1 MVKNRQE
8 SSFLVSVP
16 SKRRIIAKKVVENL
30 QSPTTKYYSNLDQSN
45 DSYNNVII
53 SNIRFNL
60 YVSKFLI
67 SIRGAVV
74 VGKIRGQEVRC
85 RKQVKPL
92 TILCRRLA
100 TWILKFCKPKATI
113 GKLG

>member
-1 MVKNRQE
+1 MTFMGK
-8 SSFLVSVP
+8 
-16 SKRRIIAKKVVENL
+16 
-30 QSPTTKYYSNLDQSN
+30 
-45 DSYNNVII
+45 
-53 SNIRFNL
+53 NIRAVTVEEN
-60 YVSKFLI
+60 VSKFLI

-100 TWILKFCKPKATI
+100 TWILKFCKPGATI

>member
-1 MVKNRQE
+1 MLSLEEKNIGA
-8 SSFLVSVP
+8 VTVD
-16 SKRRIIAKKVVENL
+16 EN
-30 QSPTTKYYSNLDQSN
+30 
-45 DSYNNVII
+45 
-53 SNIRFNL
+53 
-60 YVSKFLI
+60 VSKFSI

-74 VGKIRGQEVRC
+74 VGKIRGQELRC

-100 TWILKFCKPKATI
+100 TWILKFCKPGATI

>member
-1 MVKNRQE
+1 MTVMGK
-8 SSFLVSVP
+8 
-16 SKRRIIAKKVVENL
+16 
-30 QSPTTKYYSNLDQSN
+30 
-45 DSYNNVII
+45 
-53 SNIRFNL
+53 NIRAVTVEEN
-60 YVSKFLI
+60 VSKFLI

>member
-1 MVKNRQE
+1 MKIMG
-8 SSFLVSVP
+8 
-16 SKRRIIAKKVVENL
+16 K
-30 QSPTTKYYSNLDQSN
+30 
-45 DSYNNVII
+45 
-53 SNIRFNL
+53 NIRAVTVEEN
-60 YVSKFLI
+60 VSKFLI

-74 VGKIRGQEVRC
+74 VGKIRGQELRS

-100 TWILKFCKPKATI
+100 TWILKFCKPGATI

>member
-1 MVKNRQE
+1 MTVMGK
-8 SSFLVSVP
+8 
-16 SKRRIIAKKVVENL
+16 
-30 QSPTTKYYSNLDQSN
+30 
-45 DSYNNVII
+45 
-53 SNIRFNL
+53 NIRAVTVEEN
-60 YVSKFLI
+60 VSKFLI

-100 TWILKFCKPKATI
+100 TWILKFCKPGATI

>member
-1 MVKNRQE
+1 MD
-8 SSFLVSVP
+8 S
-16 SKRRIIAKKVVENL
+16 
-30 QSPTTKYYSNLDQSN
+30 DQF
-45 DSYNNVII
+45 DSYGK
-53 SNIRFNL
+53 NIRAVKVEEN
-60 YVSKFLI
+60 VSKFLI

-74 VGKIRGQEVRC
+74 VGKIRGQELRC

-100 TWILKFCKPKATI
+100 TWILKFCKPGATI

>member
-1 MVKNRQE
+1 MGKNIE
-8 SSFLVSVP
+8 VD
-16 SKRRIIAKKVVENL
+16 EN
-30 QSPTTKYYSNLDQSN
+30 
-45 DSYNNVII
+45 
-53 SNIRFNL
+53 
-60 YVSKFLI
+60 VSKFLI

-74 VGKIRGQEVRC
+74 VVGKIRGQELRC

-100 TWILKFCKPKATI
+100 TWILKFCKPGATI